1 MPTKNPCPPW
11 LCLTVLCSLSGAA
24 MACENAT
31 TGNQAPTAAWSDAT
45 TQGLAPEAGAAVEPQ
60 PPSSE
65 AIAGIGV
72 AVDSSYLADLRG
84 GEATVDNE
92 VLIDGTVDGNTAD
105 HVVSGSNVISDG
117 AFTNATGI
125 STVIQN
131 SGSNVLIQNGMVVNV
146 QFVAP
151 PGP

>member
-1 MPTKNPCPPW
+1 MPTQYFCPPR
-11 LCLTVLCSLSGAA
+11 LSLLVLALLSGGAV
-24 MACENAT
+24 ACETAVT
-31 TGNQAPTAAWSDAT
+31 DDQAPTAAWSDAT
-45 TQGLAPEAGAAVEPQ
+45 TQGVVPEAGAVVKSGPAP
-60 PPSSE
+60 SE

-72 AVDSSYLADLRG
+72 PVDSSDLADLRG